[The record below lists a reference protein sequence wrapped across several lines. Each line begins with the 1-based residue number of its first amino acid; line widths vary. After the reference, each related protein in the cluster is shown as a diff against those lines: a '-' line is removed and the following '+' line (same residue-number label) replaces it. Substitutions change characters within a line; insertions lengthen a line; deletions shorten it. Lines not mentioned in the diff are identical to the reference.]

1 VSSFLLI
8 YCFSIFIILYFKGK
22 LKENDENF
30 FKKEIDRREK
40 KKEKFFPPLI
50 CFGVL
55 YLKMMIIYLF
65 LKRHIQA
72 GEIKKSFFP
81 YDLFFF
87 VLEHKLPAASNI

>member
-40 KKEKFFPPLI
+40 KKVFSSYNLFWFFVLENDDNLIIFKKTYTGGRNKEKFFPL
-50 CFGVL
+50 
-55 YLKMMIIYLF
+55 
-65 LKRHIQA
+65 
-72 GEIKKSFFP
+72 
-81 YDLFFF
+81 
-87 VLEHKLPAASNI
+87 

>member
-40 KKEKFFPPLI
+40 KKEKFFPPTI
-50 CFGVL
+50 WFGVL

-72 GEIKKSFFP
+72 GEIKKSFS
-81 YDLFFF
+81 LMICFFF